1 MEGKKKR
8 KWKIIV
14 QEIEIEMKKMVI
26 YQILRKEGKKEGRKE
41 EAKEGMKEGYKKGS
55 QGKKSRK

>member
-14 QEIEIEMKKMVI
+14 QEIEIEMKRMVI
-26 YQILRKEGKKEGRKE
+26 YQILRKEGRKEGKMRPRKE
-41 EAKEGMKEGYKKGS
+41 
-55 QGKKSRK
+55 

>member
-26 YQILRKEGKKEGRKE
+26 YQILRKEGKKEGKKRPRKE
-41 EAKEGMKEGYKKGS
+41 
-55 QGKKSRK
+55 